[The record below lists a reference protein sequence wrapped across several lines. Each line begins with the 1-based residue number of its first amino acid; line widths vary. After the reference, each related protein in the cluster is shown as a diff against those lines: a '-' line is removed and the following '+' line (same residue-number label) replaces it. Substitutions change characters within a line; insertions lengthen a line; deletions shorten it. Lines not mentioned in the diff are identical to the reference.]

1 MFPGGGGGA
10 ASVSD
15 IYIYIF
21 HKLSIIGLVQRGRNN
36 FLTTNIELPDL
47 DNILNKLRY
56 VFLETG
62 NNLYRAYIVVWLT
75 NCVLCILSV

>member
-1 MFPGGGGGA
+1 MFPGGGGQQLFP
-10 ASVSD
+10 